1 MGELVKGMVEPLAKR
16 WTAAM
21 SGPLVLFWLAGALLV
36 THAHSGL
43 SGICRRG
50 SQGLAEP
57 ACRLMSQGAWGVVLA
72 ATAATAIIILCALG
86 LSAVASPLLEVLAG
100 KWGTIP
106 PLMALALR
114 RTTCHAARRKR
125 LDAQAR
131 DLSGPGNLVGD
142 RLAVWQI
149 QNAWQRTAARRMWS
163 HYPRRRDELRPTSVG
178 NALHGVA
185 AGIDRNYGLSLPI
198 CWGPFVECLES
209 TARERLIASATRVL
223 GRTQALVCA
232 AAASVWAVALPGALA
247 PLCWLAGCALGI
259 WGAYRSLR
267 SGVEQYCDHVR
278 AAFAVHRVRLYRAT
292 GFAPPASTAEEVE
305 RGRLLTSALAMELTD
320 DIAHTWPETL

>member
-21 SGPLVLFWLAGALLV
+21 SGPLVLFWLAGAVLV
-36 THAHSGL
+36 AHAHG
-43 SGICRRG
+43 GRPNICRT
-50 SQGLAEP
+50 GLWGPAEP
-57 ACRLMSQGAWGVVLA
+57 ACRLMGQGAWGMVLA
-72 ATAATAIIILCALG
+72 GATATAVMVLCALG

-100 KWGTIP
+100 KWGTSP
-106 PLMALALR
+106 PVLTFALR
-114 RTTCHAARRKR
+114 RTTRHAARRER
-125 LDAQAR
+125 LDARAH
-131 DLSGPGNLVGD
+131 DLNGPGDLVGD
-142 RLAVWQI
+142 RLAVWRT
-149 QNAWQRTAARRMWS
+149 QNAWQRTAARRTWS
-163 HYPRRRDELRPTSVG
+163 HYPRRRDELRPTAVG

-185 AGIDRNYGLSLPI
+185 AGIDRNYGLSLPV

-247 PLCWLAGCALGI
+247 PLCWLAGCALCV

-267 SGVEQYCDHVR
+267 SGVEQYCEHVR
-278 AAFAVHRVRLYRAT
+278 DVFAVHRVRLYRAA
-292 GFAPPASTAEEVE
+292 GFPPPASTAEEVE
-305 RGRLLTSALAMELTD
+305 HGRLLTRALAMELTD
-320 DIAHTWPETL
+320 EIVHVWPETL